1 MSNHCIN
8 YKFCK
13 GVAFPELD
21 EDMCLLCCKW
31 YTEGEGWGHLEFIE
45 NDDECPVCYSKGIKM
60 KFPTKCGHTFCI
72 QCCRNLLYHQEDIND
87 ICPVPYGC
95 KPCNH
100 FIEGNI
106 KSCKNRPCCDE
117 DQIILDEWEVRDY
130 DAFIQWNYDEL
141 NLKNTEKDY
150 LVTKKCPM
158 CRKVYEKTD
167 LFIDLYY

>member
-1 MSNHCIN
+1 M
-8 YKFCK
+8 
-13 GVAFPELD
+13 
-21 EDMCLLCCKW
+21 
-31 YTEGEGWGHLEFIE
+31 
-45 NDDECPVCYSKGIKM
+45 
-60 KFPTKCGHTFCI
+60 FCI

-130 DAFIQWNYDEL
+130 EAFIQWNYDEL
-141 NLKNTEKDY
+141 NLKNTEKEY
-150 LVTKKCPM
+150 LVTKKCPL
-158 CRKVYEKTD
+158 CRKKYEKQ
-167 LFIDLYY
+167 